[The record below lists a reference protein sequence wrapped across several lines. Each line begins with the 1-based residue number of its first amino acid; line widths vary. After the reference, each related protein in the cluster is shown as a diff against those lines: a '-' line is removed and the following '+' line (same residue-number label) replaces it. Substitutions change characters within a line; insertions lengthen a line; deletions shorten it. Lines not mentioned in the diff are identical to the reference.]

1 MKFILLG
8 EDNMFTGFDLELEL
22 VPEADAELAE
32 LGKKMFSDIKT
43 KVEKELNEFLESDG
57 SIDGCR
63 LQNSWFPL
71 IEADIFISHS
81 HNDYEEAFKLAGFLN
96 QTFGLKVFLDSCV
109 WGSADALLKK
119 IDDEYCLN
127 PSGSTYCYE
136 DRNYS
141 TSHVHMMLSAA
152 INSMIDKCECLF
164 FLNTPNSIST
174 KDVIDKKTNS
184 PWIYSE
190 IVTSQLIRKKN
201 PSRMIKK
208 ALFEHQ
214 DPSMETKDQLNITY
228 DLDTRHLQT
237 LNFDNLKDWKNE
249 YEKLTSSYE
258 TINRY
263 DMSLIHP
270 LDVLYKQKKLAKV
283 PCF

>member
-1 MKFILLG
+1 
-8 EDNMFTGFDLELEL
+8 MFTGFNLELKL
-22 VPEADAELAE
+22 TSGVDTDLTE
-32 LGKKMFSDIKT
+32 LGKKMFSDTKT

-57 SIDGCR
+57 SIDGTR

-81 HNDYEEAFKLAGFLN
+81 HNDYEEAFKLAGFLK
-96 QTFGLKVFLDSCV
+96 QTFGLTTFLDSCV

-119 IDDEYCLN
+119 IDDKYCQN
-127 PSGSTYCYE
+127 PNGSTYCYE

-152 INSMIDKCECLF
+152 INSMIDKSECLF

-190 IVTSQLIRKKN
+190 IVMSQLIRKQD
-201 PSRMIKK
+201 PRRMIKK

-214 DPSMETKDQLNITY
+214 EPNMETNDQLTITY
-228 DLDTRHLQT
+228 DLDTRHLQE
-237 LNFDNLKDWKNE
+237 LNFDDLISWKNE
-249 YEKLTSSYE
+249 YEKLISSYK
-258 TINRY
+258 TANGY
-263 DMSLIHP
+263 DMNWIHA
-270 LDVLYKQKKLAKV
+270 LDVLYKQKKLVKT